1 MEETTTNS
9 PAKTA
14 DDDAEDTKMA
24 AKTESETETKVVG
37 DDAPAAAAD
46 HEMESSSGDE
56 SDNAPLAAAAS
67 QPKCK
72 APRVNLAESSTGIR
86 LTFAQQLMALLEKED
101 VQPVMHWLAD
111 GKSVCIEDPNKFA
124 TEVMPKYFCDV
135 KYKSFMVR
143 MKSKFVFVFCMSHN
157 FVEYVQSIE
166 IVMILTHLHHVHTSR
181 ASKTSTATAG
191 WGFKM
196 VGNKEASGGL
206 AKVFQCELF
215 RRDQPDLCLLMGDM
229 RRLKK
234 VKDTKKKEKRADN
247 TASLEEKVA
256 ADGELL
262 KKMAAATAVAS
273 IATTAEG
280 GGTGAV
286 PSANDAEKST
296 TNGAANAQRPSLAA
310 LTEAAFSRVTAAN
323 PPTSRASLGGGVP
336 LPDELR
342 YMQHSAAL
350 NMAIN
355 DIRDRFSMHG
365 GSSVSRF
372 LPDLSTTSASAR
384 AASLFG
390 GNLSLQRSAAAA
402 GSEPNPIFARDLQA
416 MRAIADR
423 HAGAQSMM
431 ASSRNHRAFD
441 NISLVSIEQD
451 IQECSMALAE
461 YQERLMLLHQLREMK
476 MSSGFRERYG
486 SHS

>member
-1 MEETTTNS
+1 
-9 PAKTA
+9 
-14 DDDAEDTKMA
+14 
-24 AKTESETETKVVG
+24 
-37 DDAPAAAAD
+37 
-46 HEMESSSGDE
+46 
-56 SDNAPLAAAAS
+56 
-67 QPKCK
+67 
-72 APRVNLAESSTGIR
+72 
-86 LTFAQQLMALLEKED
+86 
-101 VQPVMHWLAD
+101 
-111 GKSVCIEDPNKFA
+111 
-124 TEVMPKYFCDV
+124 
-135 KYKSFMVR
+135 
-143 MKSKFVFVFCMSHN
+143 
-157 FVEYVQSIE
+157 
-166 IVMILTHLHHVHTSR
+166 
-181 ASKTSTATAG
+181 
-191 WGFKM
+191 M

-247 TASLEEKVA
+247 TDSLEEKVA

-372 LPDLSTTSASAR
+372 LPDLSATSASAR

>member
-67 QPKCK
+67 QPKCN

-143 MKSKFVFVFCMSHN
+143 MK
-157 FVEYVQSIE
+157 
-166 IVMILTHLHHVHTSR
+166 R
-181 ASKTSTATAG
+181 

-372 LPDLSTTSASAR
+372 LPDLSATSASAR

>member
-56 SDNAPLAAAAS
+56 SDNAPLAAVAS
-67 QPKCK
+67 QPKCN

-143 MKSKFVFVFCMSHN
+143 MK
-157 FVEYVQSIE
+157 
-166 IVMILTHLHHVHTSR
+166 R
-181 ASKTSTATAG
+181 

-247 TASLEEKVA
+247 TDSLEEKVA

-372 LPDLSTTSASAR
+372 LPDLSATSASAR